1 MNKNAFTVD
10 FLQKND
16 SGSLPN
22 ITTIEKAKKLLVKR
36 SIFEEYKENNKKNG
50 QYQSGLLELERE
62 ADRARYRLQI
72 NKEMRLSINN
82 HRLDK
87 EKKSLSAISDER

>member
-16 SGSLPN
+16 DSSLPN